1 MRKLLFTFACL
12 CVLASLAR
20 AQDPTYP
27 TTYSRGGNLTTSSA
41 NCDPTACLGIGLPTP
56 SAAVITVGLI
66 GTWSGTLA
74 VEESQDGGRT
84 FTSAGASL
92 TSTGTSSYV
101 IAGFTSF
108 RVRAGTLSSG
118 NVGVNFTV
126 SNAPSGGVTSGT
138 GAPSGSCTANQI
150 YVNQSNGNLY
160 TCSAGSWVLSGGGGS
175 GTVTNIATTGPITGG
190 PITTTGTIACPTC
203 VTSAASLGSGNVV
216 SGAGGQAVQDSTIP
230 TSTLVTSAA
239 ALTSN
244 AVVLGAGSQGTKV
257 VAGITTDG
265 ISVLNLGGI
274 GVGNGRVNFNG
285 NTSGQSS
292 AIVNSTGTA
301 VTFSGNVLAAILSG
315 NTLAST
321 VATGTAPITVAS
333 TTNVAN
339 LNASS
344 LGGATFASPGSI
356 GGTTPGAAKFT
367 TITETALLISNAAPT
382 IAAGGCGG
390 SAASI
395 SAVNGTASFNINVG
409 TGPTS
414 AGCTVT
420 LPTATTGWNCFVNDF
435 TTISTAVSMQKQT
448 ASGTASATFQNYSDL
463 TVATAPTA
471 NDIYHVSCFAN

>member
-56 SAAVITVGLI
+56 SAAVITVGLT

-203 VTSAASLGSGNVV
+203 ETSAGVTANAILKSSGGQVAIASTITDGGSGAQVGSPTGGAEGAGTLNATGLYQAGVQDQTVANVGV
-216 SGAGGQAVQDSTIP
+216 GCMSACSYGVALGTYAPAAFGGTTTLMNQSGAANQPQFIRFYNQSLSKLGNATVRVTTIGAAGHFSVGVYSISGTTATLIWTTGSQST
-230 TSTLVTSAA
+230 TSAVNIQVTPTPVNLNAGTNYYVAWCSDSVTA
-239 ALTSN
+239 ALAGVSSAATTNSMGSTGAANSYGVDTVVGDACTAGVLPSTATTTNITNN
-244 AVVLGAGSQGTKV
+244 AASS
-257 VAGITTDG
+257 VAGIY
-265 ISVLNLGGI
+265 
-274 GVGNGRVNFNG
+274 
-285 NTSGQSS
+285 
-292 AIVNSTGTA
+292 
-301 VTFSGNVLAAILSG
+301 
-315 NTLAST
+315 
-321 VATGTAPITVAS
+321 AT
-333 TTNVAN
+333 N
-339 LNASS
+339 
-344 LGGATFASPGSI
+344 
-356 GGTTPGAAKFT
+356 
-367 TITETALLISNAAPT
+367 
-382 IAAGGCGG
+382 
-390 SAASI
+390 
-395 SAVNGTASFNINVG
+395 
-409 TGPTS
+409 
-414 AGCTVT
+414 
-420 LPTATTGWNCFVNDF
+420 
-435 TTISTAVSMQKQT
+435 
-448 ASGTASATFQNYSDL
+448 
-463 TVATAPTA
+463 
-471 NDIYHVSCFAN
+471 